1 MKKAFSPEELA
12 EIREDWKRNGDLGT
26 EDRLERVA
34 QLHACG
40 QEDIARALD
49 LEKKPEVQ
57 AKHIRRRADPEIR
70 QAAVKDVLLEGMTPV
85 AVAEKYGMNPVTIRK
100 WVAQARKTRQEFL
113 DYPEAA
119 ENPTHAAAD
128 VPQNAPGVLDV
139 PTLPCRSS
147 AAYAQ
152 AEESGKKRAAEKQAP
167 SMEILAERA
176 NQLYSAVEGA
186 QCLWD
191 EAYHYRALSPSDLD
205 ALADIID
212 RMRHFQLGF
221 EAGLAAARGETE
233 AGSRREAAQSPV
245 PRDNWDSFP
254 G

>member
-1 MKKAFSPEELA
+1 
-12 EIREDWKRNGDLGT
+12 
-26 EDRLERVA
+26 
-34 QLHACG
+34 
-40 QEDIARALD
+40 
-49 LEKKPEVQ
+49 
-57 AKHIRRRADPEIR
+57 
-70 QAAVKDVLLEGMTPV
+70 MTQT
-85 AVAEKYGMNPVTIRK
+85 AVAEKYGVAANTVCA
-100 WVAQARKTRQEFL
+100 WVQEARKTQQEF
-113 DYPEAA
+113 PSCPKPTEAPA
-119 ENPTHAAAD
+119 KSPD
-128 VPQNAPGVLDV
+128 SL
-139 PTLPCRSS
+139 TL
-147 AAYAQ
+147 
-152 AEESGKKRAAEKQAP
+152 
-167 SMEILAERA
+167 RA

>member
-1 MKKAFSPEELA
+1 MNQKFSPQ
-12 EIREDWKRNGDLGT
+12 EIGEIQADWRRNANLKDSERLDL
-26 EDRLERVA
+26 VA
-34 QLHACG
+34 QLHDCTPD
-40 QEDIARALD
+40 DISGVLHLADREAKAELTRGIRS
-49 LEKKPEVQ
+49 
-57 AKHIRRRADPEIR
+57 KHIRKRVDPETR
-70 QAAVKDVLLEGMTPV
+70 KAAVKDVLLEGMTQT
-85 AVAEKYGMNPVTIRK
+85 AVAEKYGVAANTVCA
-100 WVAQARKTRQEFL
+100 WVQEARKTQQEFL
-113 DYPEAA
+113 SCPE
-119 ENPTHAAAD
+119 PTE
-128 VPQNAPGVLDV
+128 APAKSPNSL
-139 PTLPCRSS
+139 TS
-147 AAYAQ
+147 
-152 AEESGKKRAAEKQAP
+152 
-167 SMEILAERA
+167 RA